1 MKGIEVETPA
11 SLDLTRAAAFA
22 IRIVAIAVLVWA
34 IRWWGYEPCSV
45 CGYHCPAGGL
55 WCA

>member
-22 IRIVAIAVLVWA
+22 IRIMAIAVLVLGNPLVV
-34 IRWWGYEPCSV
+34 I
-45 CGYHCPAGGL
+45 
-55 WCA
+55 

>member
-22 IRIVAIAVLVWA
+22 IRIVAI
-34 IRWWGYEPCSV
+34 
-45 CGYHCPAGGL
+45 
-55 WCA
+55 

>member
-22 IRIVAIAVLVWA
+22 IRIIAIA
-34 IRWWGYEPCSV
+34 
-45 CGYHCPAGGL
+45 
-55 WCA
+55 

>member
-1 MKGIEVETPA
+1 WRA

-34 IRWWGYEPCSV
+34 IRWW
-45 CGYHCPAGGL
+45 
-55 WCA
+55 

>member
-22 IRIVAIAVLVWA
+22 IRLVA
-34 IRWWGYEPCSV
+34 
-45 CGYHCPAGGL
+45 
-55 WCA
+55 

>member
-22 IRIVAIAVLVWA
+22 IRIGDHLKG
-34 IRWWGYEPCSV
+34 RP
-45 CGYHCPAGGL
+45 
-55 WCA
+55 

>member
-22 IRIVAIAVLVWA
+22 IRIIAIAVLIWA
-34 IRWWGYEPCSV
+34 MLV
-45 CGYHCPAGGL
+45 VK
-55 WCA
+55 

>member
-11 SLDLTRAAAFA
+11 SLDLTRAAVFA

-34 IRWWGYEPCSV
+34 IRWW
-45 CGYHCPAGGL
+45 
-55 WCA
+55 

>member
-11 SLDLTRAAAFA
+11 SLDLIRAAAFA

-34 IRWWGYEPCSV
+34 IRWW
-45 CGYHCPAGGL
+45 
-55 WCA
+55 

>member
-22 IRIVAIAVLVWA
+22 IRIVAHCCSGLGNPLVV
-34 IRWWGYEPCSV
+34 I
-45 CGYHCPAGGL
+45 
-55 WCA
+55 